1 MIESTHGTPAT
12 APSAAD
18 LVVFSHG
25 NSFPAS
31 TYRVMLDAL
40 RARGFAV
47 AAVDK
52 YGHDARYP
60 VTNNWPHL
68 VEQLRDFAAR
78 EVQAAGAKAWLVGH
92 SLGGYL
98 SLMCA
103 ALHPDVA
110 RGVVLMDSPIVT
122 GWRANAL
129 HMAKRT
135 QIVGSVSPGKTSR
148 KRRQSWPGRDAA
160 HEHFRQK
167 KAFAGWHPKVLDD
180 YIDHGTLDDERGERV
195 LAFDRE
201 IETTIYNTLPH
212 NLEALLKRHPLKV
225 PLTFIGGTRSAEIR
239 QAGLAA
245 TQKVAHGRITMLGGT
260 HHFPMEKPDVAAAAV
275 ALAVME
281 MASAVGGDGRS
292 P

>member
-1 MIESTHGTPAT
+1 MTSSSHDTPAT
-12 APSAAD
+12 VRPSAD
-18 LVVFSHG
+18 LVVFSHA

-31 TYRVMLDAL
+31 TYGVMFDAL
-40 RARGFAV
+40 RARGFTV

-52 YGHDARYP
+52 YGHDPRWP
-60 VTNNWPHL
+60 VSNNWPHL

-78 EVQAAGAKAWLVGH
+78 QVAAAGTKAWLVGH

-103 ALHPDVA
+103 ALHPGVA
-110 RGVVLMDSPIVT
+110 RGVVLLDSPIVT

-148 KRRQSWPGRDAA
+148 RRRQSWPSRDAA
-160 HEHFRQK
+160 LEHFRHK
-167 KAFAGWHPKVLDD
+167 KAFAGWQTKVLDD

-195 LAFDRE
+195 LAFDRG
-201 IETTIYNTLPH
+201 IETAIYNTLPH
-212 NLEALLKRHPLKV
+212 NLETLLKRHPLKV
-225 PLTFIGGTRSAEIR
+225 PLTFIGGTRSAEVR

-245 TQKVAHGRITMLGGT
+245 THKVAHGRITMLEGT

-275 ALAVME
+275 ELAVME
-281 MASAVGGDGRS
+281 MRSGGR
-292 P
+292 PYYPIN